1 MTSRR
6 SSSTSSVGQTP
17 RPSRIIFGQTLRLG
31 PKAQPDRVDE
41 HYRRY
46 MMLRK
51 RYRSMISR

>member
-1 MTSRR
+1 ML
-6 SSSTSSVGQTP
+6 GQTT
-17 RPSRIIFGQTLRLG
+17 RPG

-41 HYRRY
+41 CYRHY